1 MPPAAPVT
9 DAPAAPAAIVKTCR
23 REIPCDPVMT
33 RRPSVRDYQLTSVN
47 RFVLRRLNR
56 AQTRLGVETAS
67 LNPVRTHVAAY
78 EIGRTRAVVIPTVD
92 IPTVDHEPCF
102 MLHGS
107 WLH

>member
-1 MPPAAPVT
+1 MT

-107 WLH
+107 WLHG